1 MARTSA
7 ARQEGATALA
17 PRGAMKKLWRPGLE
31 ESAAV
36 DVVIEALYPGALVGK
51 AGKRIVWIPRGN
63 ERVPLSMAEDLFG
76 CFDRLVVHPHGM
88 LAIQATIYRPET
100 AKKGGTVTVRKT
112 KVRRTFVEPL
122 VAQLGELPAIDR
134 AHAVALGPA
143 VRPAREQRAHQRDAL
158 RQRQPA
164 AGLDLVDVAAEEG
177 QVHDQE
183 QSAHDRDAPPWP
195 LPQVAEHEVV
205 VAEQEGVRV
214 DLERHQRVEPD
225 QTSDPFRRIVD
236 SMAKSSA
243 QDLATVSRSE
253 PEVSFEMDL

>member
-1 MARTSA
+1 MGDQKASRK
-7 ARQEGATALA
+7 LA
-17 PRGAMKKLWRPGLE
+17 EQK
-31 ESAAV
+31 S

-134 AHAVALGPA
+134 AHAVAPWLA
-143 VRPAREQRAHQRDAL
+143 VEIWAWEPRVAMHFWRWSWHDAAWI
-158 RQRQPA
+158 RQPSVALIRKDVVTFSVREA
-164 AGLDLVDVAAEEG
+164 A
-177 QVHDQE
+177 
-183 QSAHDRDAPPWP
+183 
-195 LPQVAEHEVV
+195 
-205 VAEQEGVRV
+205 
-214 DLERHQRVEPD
+214 
-225 QTSDPFRRIVD
+225 
-236 SMAKSSA
+236 
-243 QDLATVSRSE
+243 
-253 PEVSFEMDL
+253 